1 MKPVVHIQIFGRSF
15 RKLGGLLS
23 NEPAKHVNP
32 IVVVISG
39 PSGVGKDVMIDRM
52 IESDRIGF
60 HFTVTATTRDPRPGE
75 KDGINHHFV
84 TVDDFVNLIANDDLL
99 EWAQV
104 YGNYYGVPKKQVRDA
119 LTAGNHVILRVDV
132 QGAKRLS
139 EIIPEALLIFIIPP
153 SLDVLKSHLEKRGV
167 DLEVEMTKR
176 LAAANEEISQAHLF
190 DFTVTNE
197 EDCLDDTVNEVVE
210 IIESESQRIPPR
222 RVSI

>member
-1 MKPVVHIQIFGRSF
+1 
-15 RKLGGLLS
+15 LS
-23 NEPAKHVNP
+23 NQPAKHVNP

-52 IESDRIGF
+52 MESDRIGF

-119 LTAGNHVILRVDV
+119 LTAGNHVIMRVDV

-153 SLDVLKSHLEKRGV
+153 SLDVLKNHLEKRGV

-176 LAAANEEISQAHLF
+176 LAAANEEISQANLF

-197 EDCLDDTVNEVVE
+197 EGRLDDTVNEVVE

>member
-1 MKPVVHIQIFGRSF
+1 
-15 RKLGGLLS
+15 LS

-176 LAAANEEISQAHLF
+176 LAAANEEISQANLF

-197 EDCLDDTVNEVVE
+197 EGRLDDTVNEVVE

>member
-1 MKPVVHIQIFGRSF
+1 MANESVPNKKP
-15 RKLGGLLS
+15 L
-23 NEPAKHVNP
+23 
-32 IVVVISG
+32 VVVISG
-39 PSGVGKDVMIDRM
+39 PSGVGKDVMIERM
-52 IESDRIGF
+52 IENGRLGF

-75 KDGINHHFV
+75 KDGVNHHFV
-84 TVDDFVNLIANDDLL
+84 SVDDFVNLIASDDLL

-119 LTAGNHVILRVDV
+119 LNAGNHVIMRVDV

-153 SLDVLKSHLEKRGV
+153 SLDVLRKHLEGRGV
-167 DLEVEMTKR
+167 DSEVEMTKR
-176 LAAANEEISQAHLF
+176 LAAASEEISQASLF

-197 EDCLDDTVNEVVE
+197 EDQLDETVNKVVE

-222 RVSI
+222 NVSI

>member
-1 MKPVVHIQIFGRSF
+1 MGW
-15 RKLGGLLS
+15 LGS
-23 NEPAKHVNP
+23 ESRTSKNP

-52 IESDRIGF
+52 IESGRLGF

-84 TVDDFVNLIANDDLL
+84 SVDDFVNLIAADELL

-104 YGNYYGVPKKQVRDA
+104 YDNYYGVPKKQVRDA
-119 LTAGNHVILRVDV
+119 LQQGNHVIMRVDV

-153 SLDVLKSHLEKRGV
+153 SLDVLRKHLEGRGV
-167 DLEVEMTKR
+167 NSEEEMTKR
-176 LAAANEEISQAHLF
+176 LAAATEEISQASLF

-197 EDCLDDTVNEVVE
+197 EDELDVTVKNVVE
-210 IIESESQRIPPR
+210 IIESESMRIPPR
-222 RVSI
+222 NVSI

>member
-1 MKPVVHIQIFGRSF
+1 
-15 RKLGGLLS
+15 LGS
-23 NEPAKHVNP
+23 ESRTSKNP

-52 IESDRIGF
+52 IESGRLGF

-84 TVDDFVNLIANDDLL
+84 SVDDFVNLIAADELL

-104 YGNYYGVPKKQVRDA
+104 YDNYYGVPKKQVRDA
-119 LTAGNHVILRVDV
+119 LQQGNHVIMRVDV

-153 SLDVLKSHLEKRGV
+153 SLDVLRKHLEGRGV
-167 DLEVEMTKR
+167 NSEEEMTKR
-176 LAAANEEISQAHLF
+176 LAAATEEISQASLF

-197 EDCLDDTVNEVVE
+197 EDELDVTVKNVVE
-210 IIESESQRIPPR
+210 IIESESMRIPPR
-222 RVSI
+222 NVSI

>member
-1 MKPVVHIQIFGRSF
+1 M
-15 RKLGGLLS
+15 
-23 NEPAKHVNP
+23 NP
-32 IVVVISG
+32 IIVVISG

-197 EDCLDDTVNEVVE
+197 EGCLDDTVNEVVE

>member
-1 MKPVVHIQIFGRSF
+1 MS
-15 RKLGGLLS
+15 S
-23 NEPAKHVNP
+23 ESAKTNNP

-75 KDGINHHFV
+75 TDGINHHFV
-84 TVDDFVNLIANDDLL
+84 TVDEFINQIAADDLL

-119 LTAGNHVILRVDV
+119 LAAGNHVILRVDV

-167 DLEVEMTKR
+167 DTEAEMTKR
-176 LAAANEEISQAHLF
+176 LEAATEEISQASLF

-197 EDCLDDTVNEVVE
+197 EGRLDDTVDQVVE

-222 RVSI
+222 KMSI

>member
-1 MKPVVHIQIFGRSF
+1 MGW
-15 RKLGGLLS
+15 LS

-197 EDCLDDTVNEVVE
+197 EDCLDDTVNKVVE

>member
-1 MKPVVHIQIFGRSF
+1 M
-15 RKLGGLLS
+15 
-23 NEPAKHVNP
+23 NP

-39 PSGVGKDVMIDRM
+39 PSGVGKDVLIDRM

-197 EDCLDDTVNEVVE
+197 EGCLDDTVNEVVE

>member
-1 MKPVVHIQIFGRSF
+1 
-15 RKLGGLLS
+15 LS

-153 SLDVLKSHLEKRGV
+153 SLDVLKSHLEERGV
-167 DLEVEMTKR
+167 DLEVDITKR
-176 LAAANEEISQAHLF
+176 LVAANEEISQARLF
-190 DFTVTNE
+190 DFTVTNVE
-197 EDCLDDTVNEVVE
+197 GRLDDTVNQVVE